1 MKITVSNA
9 IAVGPP
15 LVFGA
20 LVDPGVLRSSIP
32 GCQTL
37 TVIGPHAYEATL
49 KIGVAGLKGIYQG
62 TAAVLDRRPFES
74 LTVTFDGKGKTGFV
88 RGSAAITLSA
98 DGAGTLFVCDADVQV
113 GGLIA
118 AVGSRLVQA
127 AARKLAAAFCRQL
140 QKELGINEE
149 SVGEDAL
156 EPDDESETTD

>member
-9 IAVGPP
+9 IAAGPP

-37 TVIGPHAYEATL
+37 TVIGPDAYEATL
-49 KIGVAGLKGIYQG
+49 KIGVAGIKGMYRG
-62 TAAVLDRRPFES
+62 TAAVLDQRPFES
-74 LTVTFDGKGKTGFV
+74 LTVTFDGKGVSGFV

-98 DGAGTLFVCDADVQV
+98 DGDGTLFICDADVQV

-140 QKELGINEE
+140 QKELGIDVELGADEE
-149 SVGEDAL
+149 SN
-156 EPDDESETTD
+156 TTD

>member
-9 IAVGPP
+9 IAAGPP

-37 TVIGPHAYEATL
+37 TVIGPDAYEATL

-62 TAAVLDRRPFES
+62 TAAVLDQRPFES

-98 DGAGTLFVCDADVQV
+98 DGVGTLFVCDADVQV

-127 AARKLAAAFCRQL
+127 AARKLADAFFRQL
-140 QKELGINEE
+140 RRELKTDEE
-149 SVGEDAL
+149 PGADSGSKTTE
-156 EPDDESETTD
+156 ESETVD

>member
-9 IAVGPP
+9 IAAGRSS
-15 LVFGA
+15 VFEA

-37 TVIGPHAYEATL
+37 TVIGPDAYEATL
-49 KIGVAGLKGIYQG
+49 KVGVAGLKGVYRG
-62 TAAVLDRRPFES
+62 TAEVLDQRPFES
-74 LTVTFDGKGKTGFV
+74 LTVTFDGKGVSGFV

-98 DGAGTLFVCDADVQV
+98 DGDGTLFVCDADVQV

-140 QKELGINEE
+140 QREVGIDEA
-149 SVGEDAL
+149 SDAGEDL
-156 EPDDESETTD
+156 EPDEESETTD